1 MWWLHSLH
9 WWNAG
14 LFLTLPLQQNVYWQ
28 NDSLFLTSSSICQDF
43 KKEEGSFER
52 SAASQ
57 QSGNYVFSTCYSG
70 RGHTHTHTHTH
81 THRNTQAH
89 RYTHCTSNVQICT
102 ASFFFH
108 ALETVQKDSTSLSRQ
123 HHQDQPHC
131 PRTCHWMTACRQGDC
146 HPSPKQ
152 SS

>member
-70 RGHTHTHTHTH
+70 GRHTHTETHKHTDTH
-81 THRNTQAH
+81 IVLLMCKYVLLRSSSMHWRLYKRTAL
-89 RYTHCTSNVQICT
+89 HCRANIT
-102 ASFFFH
+102 
-108 ALETVQKDSTSLSRQ
+108 STS
-123 HHQDQPHC
+123 H
-131 PRTCHWMTACRQGDC
+131 TALALVIGWLLVGRVTVIPAQNS
-146 HPSPKQ
+146 HPSEWHTWF
-152 SS
+152 